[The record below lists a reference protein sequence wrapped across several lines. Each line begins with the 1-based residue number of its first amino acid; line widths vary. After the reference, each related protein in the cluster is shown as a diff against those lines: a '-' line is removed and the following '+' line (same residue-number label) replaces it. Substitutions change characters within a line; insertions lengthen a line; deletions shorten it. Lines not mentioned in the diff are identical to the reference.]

1 MTKMGAGVAIGLL
14 VAAIPLSAPSPAFAL
29 RLGPLHLGLPL
40 FGHSHAHR
48 HRTRLHADDQT
59 GVAYN
64 ATEHPEAAGKELA
77 PAATGPASALLNPSL
92 ALPAIYDEVFW
103 PASSWP
109 LGYDEILQAAFGKT
123 AGGRDRRVCQADR
136 GSEVV
141 KRLAGVIRPDEAQ
154 RPLLQKLGGALAMA
168 SGFLWRFCPNES
180 PPRPVARLQL
190 AETQLQALTVALDI
204 LRRPVQDLERS
215 LDRDQQ
221 ARLAAAL
228 ATPSGGRGDAA
239 ASAAATCEVRPTT
252 VERTVDALSQS
263 VRPENDAQRAAMA
276 AAKQAFEAGAS
287 DLDAQ
292 CPTSLP
298 GVLSRRITAMQAR
311 LDASWRAVLTI
322 RVALEN
328 LERGLNDQQRARVNA
343 LDFASG
349 QDGKVVGRN

>member
-1 MTKMGAGVAIGLL
+1 MKKMGAGVAIGLL

-29 RLGPLHLGLPL
+29 RLGPLHLGLPF

-48 HRTRLHADDQT
+48 HRTRLHSDDQT

-64 ATEHPEAAGKELA
+64 ATEHPEAAGKEPA

-92 ALPAIYDEVFW
+92 ALPAIYDDVFW
-103 PASSWP
+103 PTSSWP

-123 AGGRDRRVCQADR
+123 AGGRDRRRCQADR
-136 GSEVV
+136 GSAVV
-141 KRLAGVIRPDEAQ
+141 KRLAGVIRPNEAQ

-168 SGFLWRFCPNES
+168 SGFLGRFCPNES

-190 AETQLQALTVALDI
+190 VETQLQALTVALDI

-215 LDRDQQ
+215 LDRDQR

-228 ATPSGGRGDAA
+228 ATPSGGDAA
-239 ASAAATCEVRPTT
+239 ASAAPTCEVRPTT
-252 VERTVDALSQS
+252 VERTVDTLSQS

-276 AAKQAFEAGAS
+276 AAKQAFDAAAS

-292 CPTSLP
+292 CPTLLP
-298 GVLSRRITAMQAR
+298 GVPSQRITAMQAR
-311 LDASWRAVLTI
+311 LDAAWRAVLTM

-328 LERGLNDQQRARVNA
+328 LERGLNDQQRARVDA

-349 QDGKVVGRN
+349 QDGRVVGRN